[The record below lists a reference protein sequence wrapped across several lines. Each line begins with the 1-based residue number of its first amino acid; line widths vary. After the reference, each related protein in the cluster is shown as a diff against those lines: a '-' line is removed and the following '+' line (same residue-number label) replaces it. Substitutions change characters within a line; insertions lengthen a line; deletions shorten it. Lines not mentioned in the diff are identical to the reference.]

1 MGIPITPDHEIIK
14 EALEK
19 IVELIDLTLSNPDSD
34 ELLTNISNK
43 VHELCENF
51 PIYKDLLRSHLKS
64 DNNVAILSFFS
75 IGEPNIILK
84 NESIPRPLQTSL
96 NSF

>member
-1 MGIPITPDHEIIK
+1 MKSILFAFAASK
-14 EALEK
+14 SLLESP
-19 IVELIDLTLSNPDSD
+19 T
-34 ELLTNISNK
+34 
-43 VHELCENF
+43 
-51 PIYKDLLRSHLKS
+51 YKDLFRSHLKS

-96 NSF
+96 NYFFIQ